1 MKLYEIPNALR
12 KALDDVC
19 YNDETK
25 TAAGLEEYQE
35 VENDAKD
42 KLENTAF
49 YLCELEHEADALK
62 AEQKRFADLIKSN
75 KNKQEAIRKLM
86 LEALQSMPDQKVKT
100 AKVSMWIK
108 KTTALE
114 IDNEDTIPQEYF
126 REKRSIELDKTKL
139 KNDLEEGV
147 SVQGACIKE
156 NQSIVIR

>member
-1 MKLYEIPNALR
+1 
-12 KALDDVC
+12 
-19 YNDETK
+19 
-25 TAAGLEEYQE
+25 
-35 VENDAKD
+35 
-42 KLENTAF
+42 
-49 YLCELEHEADALK
+49 
-62 AEQKRFADLIKSN
+62 
-75 KNKQEAIRKLM
+75 M

-156 NQSIVIR
+156 NQSIVIARFQLLLKECKAQSPGPSGPSLLRSICSLNSLTMTAGIQTSALAV

>member
-75 KNKQEAIRKLM
+75 KKRCFRSRRLHQRKSKYCDS
-86 LEALQSMPDQKVKT
+86 LEAV
-100 AKVSMWIK
+100 
-108 KTTALE
+108 
-114 IDNEDTIPQEYF
+114 
-126 REKRSIELDKTKL
+126 
-139 KNDLEEGV
+139 
-147 SVQGACIKE
+147 
-156 NQSIVIR
+156 

>member
-1 MKLYEIPNALR
+1 
-12 KALDDVC
+12 
-19 YNDETK
+19 
-25 TAAGLEEYQE
+25 
-35 VENDAKD
+35 
-42 KLENTAF
+42 
-49 YLCELEHEADALK
+49 
-62 AEQKRFADLIKSN
+62 
-75 KNKQEAIRKLM
+75 M

-147 SVQGACIKE
+147 FIQGACIKE